1 PPFLFHFQVHATD
14 VDPPSNG
21 GTIQYRIIKAPGER
35 AKFSID
41 KETGIVKTLYALDRD
56 DPEREKE
63 IYITVIAEDNGT
75 PQLSDACT
83 MKITVEDINDNEPM
97 FDRVSYEELVPE
109 DLQVGREVMRISA
122 TDIDD
127 GRNSI
132 VTYELKAN
140 PPADMKYFR
149 IDPNTGIIYLGH
161 TIDKRPGYKF
171 NMTAT
176 ARDQGQDPQSNR
188 VGLNIRKLNRDKP
201 GIPSYQVRIGAQ
213 DEDGA
218 GQSGIHDFVI
228 NLTDIN
234 DNAPYL
240 DMTGPVV
247 WPENKGPGTIT
258 TLVAN
263 DIDSEENG
271 GPFRFEMAPEAS
283 DDIRSKFS
291 IIGDQL
297 NARTMFDREEKK
309 MYQIPIA
316 ITDSGK
322 NPMTG
327 TSILTVIIGDQ
338 NDNPM
343 KFGESSI
350 FVYNY
355 KGENPD
361 TEVGRVYV
369 NDPDDWDL
377 PDKVFNWRDAKH
389 KYFDLNPTNG
399 MITMR
404 NGTHG
409 GNYVLYFKVT
419 EESSSFPR
427 HSVEAVVNITVQV
440 IPEEAVDKSGS
451 FRLSGITAEE
461 FIEPNSKGISKATI
475 LKNRLAK
482 LLNTSV
488 ENVDVFTVLHSPHNL
503 NSNQLDVRFSAHGSP
518 YYAPEKINM
527 AIANHLGIIEKELG
541 AEILMI
547 NIDECLQEKVSCP
560 DSLSCINFLNKS
572 NVPSAVYTN
581 TTSFVGV
588 NAVIDP
594 FCKCEFPQRVCYNGG
609 TPDGDRCICP
619 DKYEGPR
626 CEKVSIGFNGNGYAL
641 YPTLQSCADF
651 TLSFDIRAYK
661 PDGLVFY
668 VGPTSQRSSMGIQDF
683 MSFEL
688 HNGFPVLLVD
698 YGTGTTRLDMQE
710 IKLSDGGSH
719 HIDIILSNTVSCS
732 SGFSCN
738 LKGLKLIEGHPTDIF
753 IHLIDVNDNI
763 PVFVSDDG
771 TSLSHSVLENEP
783 PGTTVMQVKAVDA
796 DSSFEHNQITYALAD
811 NTDNFAIDKDTGTIT
826 TLKTFDREEK
836 DVYHVKVIATDSSES
851 ANHLPGSKMHNQ
863 ENPDTEVG
871 RVYVNDPDDWD
882 LPDKVFNWRDAK
894 HKYFDL
900 NPTNGMIT
908 MRNGTH
914 GENPDTE
921 VGRVYVNDPD
931 DWDLPDKVFNW
942 RDAKHKYFDL
952 NPTNGMITMRNGTH
966 GGNYVLYFKVTEES
980 SSFPRHSVEAV
991 VNITV
996 QVIQVKANDIDD
1008 ASTLEYSIV
1017 DGNIGNAFKIEP
1029 KTGTIF
1035 VGNTLDYEK
1044 ITSYE
1049 LHIRAFDG
1057 ASEDFCTVFIK
1068 VTNVNDNLPE
1078 FENDIHEIT
1087 LEEETIPKDCIATFK
1102 AYDPD
1107 ITNRSA
1113 PQHIKY
1119 FMVDHEELGLTIDQ
1133 EGCLMLTKLIS
1144 QTSGG
1149 RLWIRRASGAEIL
1162 MINIDECLQ
1171 EKVSCPD
1178 SLSCINFLNKSNV
1191 PSAVYTNTTSFVGVN
1206 AVIDPFCKC
1215 EFPQRVCYNGGT
1227 PDGDRCICPDKYE
1240 GPRCEKVSI
1249 GFNGNGY
1256 ALYPTLQ
1263 SCADFTLSFDIR
1275 AYKPDGLV
1283 FYVGPTSQRSSM
1295 GIQDFMSFEL
1305 HNGFPV
1311 LLVDYGTGTTRLDMQ
1326 EIKLSDGGS
1335 HHIDII
1341 LSNTSM
1347 ELQVDRCKLSQC
1359 LTLKTPKGSNV
1370 LLNVNGPLQLGGTFL
1385 DLDKLGQQM
1394 NWSSKPSMVPFSG
1407 CISNMTF
1414 NRKLYNLGFPSL
1426 NHNAE
1431 VDCGNVLTGAFVFG
1445 VDSSFLIA
1453 ILICC
1458 AILLLLLLAV
1468 IVQRKKTDDNYKD
1481 TDDIRENIIDYEEEG
1496 GGEGDQ
1502 TGFNLDVLRC
1512 TSMYAPDDLKMPNGH
1527 LIKASGDEVPD
1538 ICGFLDGKKHHVD
1551 NDPETNPFDDVRH
1564 YAYEG
1569 DGNTTG
1575 SLSSLASVTDEG
1587 DLNFDYLS
1595 NFGPRFRKLADMYGE
1610 DPSDEE
1616 DENYQ
1621 PAASESWC

>member
-1 PPFLFHFQVHATD
+1 MVLIYESPRIMDSFIHKGSHVHFSSSTAKLRHLRHSRDKPNSLYNDWTQIQSTTSSLTIQDNHKPFFDKCLSYKPTVKEAQPKDTEVIQVHATD

-188 VGLNIRKLNRDKP
+188 VGLNIRVVESNKKAPEFLEYPTSPIEIPENTPPDKDVIATLRAKSNTDEEALIFNLVKGRTEQTNSKNTFALSTQGNEAKIRLASQLDYETVSNYTLTVRIENKFKLAAETQIFIHLIDVNDNIPVFVSDDGTSLSHSVLENEPPGTTVMQVKAVDADSSFEHNQITYALADNTDNFAIDKDTGTITTLKTFDREEKDVYHVKVIATDSSESANHLPGSKMHNQGQQTFRIDIADKNDHAPVFEKKSYEADNIPEDANINRQVIQVKANDIDDASTLEYSIVDGNIGNAFKIEPKTGTIFVGNTLDYEKITSYELHIRAFDGASEDFCTVFIKVTNVNDNLPEFENDIHEITLEEETIPKDCIATFKAYDPDITNRSAPQHIKYFMVDHEELGLTIDQEGCLMLTKKLNRDKP

-343 KFGESSI
+343 KFGQSSI

-527 AIANHLGIIEKELG
+527 AIANHLGIIEKEL
-541 AEILMI
+541 
-547 NIDECLQEKVSCP
+547 
-560 DSLSCINFLNKS
+560 
-572 NVPSAVYTN
+572 
-581 TTSFVGV
+581 
-588 NAVIDP
+588 
-594 FCKCEFPQRVCYNGG
+594 
-609 TPDGDRCICP
+609 
-619 DKYEGPR
+619 
-626 CEKVSIGFNGNGYAL
+626 
-641 YPTLQSCADF
+641 
-651 TLSFDIRAYK
+651 
-661 PDGLVFY
+661 
-668 VGPTSQRSSMGIQDF
+668 
-683 MSFEL
+683 
-688 HNGFPVLLVD
+688 
-698 YGTGTTRLDMQE
+698 
-710 IKLSDGGSH
+710 
-719 HIDIILSNTVSCS
+719 
-732 SGFSCN
+732 
-738 LKGLKLIEGHPTDIF
+738 
-753 IHLIDVNDNI
+753 
-763 PVFVSDDG
+763 
-771 TSLSHSVLENEP
+771 
-783 PGTTVMQVKAVDA
+783 
-796 DSSFEHNQITYALAD
+796 
-811 NTDNFAIDKDTGTIT
+811 
-826 TLKTFDREEK
+826 
-836 DVYHVKVIATDSSES
+836 
-851 ANHLPGSKMHNQ
+851 
-863 ENPDTEVG
+863 
-871 RVYVNDPDDWD
+871 
-882 LPDKVFNWRDAK
+882 
-894 HKYFDL
+894 
-900 NPTNGMIT
+900 
-908 MRNGTH
+908 
-914 GENPDTE
+914 
-921 VGRVYVNDPD
+921 
-931 DWDLPDKVFNW
+931 
-942 RDAKHKYFDL
+942 
-952 NPTNGMITMRNGTH
+952 
-966 GGNYVLYFKVTEES
+966 
-980 SSFPRHSVEAV
+980 
-991 VNITV
+991 
-996 QVIQVKANDIDD
+996 
-1008 ASTLEYSIV
+1008 
-1017 DGNIGNAFKIEP
+1017 
-1029 KTGTIF
+1029 
-1035 VGNTLDYEK
+1035 
-1044 ITSYE
+1044 
-1049 LHIRAFDG
+1049 
-1057 ASEDFCTVFIK
+1057 
-1068 VTNVNDNLPE
+1068 
-1078 FENDIHEIT
+1078 
-1087 LEEETIPKDCIATFK
+1087 
-1102 AYDPD
+1102 
-1107 ITNRSA
+1107 
-1113 PQHIKY
+1113 
-1119 FMVDHEELGLTIDQ
+1119 
-1133 EGCLMLTKLIS
+1133 
-1144 QTSGG
+1144 
-1149 RLWIRRASGAEIL
+1149 GAEIL